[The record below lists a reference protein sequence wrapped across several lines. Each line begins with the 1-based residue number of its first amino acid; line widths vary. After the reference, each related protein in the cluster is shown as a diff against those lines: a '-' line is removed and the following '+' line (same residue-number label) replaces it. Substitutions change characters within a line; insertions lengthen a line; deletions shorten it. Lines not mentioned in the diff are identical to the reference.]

1 MLPQNRIELVSRKYV
16 LSREP
21 KPLARPRFFE
31 KRVYDSQQSLKL
43 LLGVE
48 LGNQHEDLPPF
59 EGILHFDIDFY
70 LPLPMTK
77 STKFKLEK
85 QKYHIYKPDLSNLI
99 KLIEDVCVDT
109 GIIKDD
115 SQIASIYSRKFYGDP
130 SRTEFV
136 ITQLSLRDKP

>member
-1 MLPQNRIELVSRKYV
+1 MVPQNRVLLVSKKYV

-48 LGNQHEDLPPF
+48 LSNQHEDLPPF
-59 EGILHFDIDFY
+59 DGILHFDIDFY
-70 LPLPMTK
+70 LPLPITK
-77 STKFKLEK
+77 STKTKLER

-99 KLIEDVCVDT
+99 KLIEDICVDT

-115 SQIASIYSRKFYGDP
+115 CNIASIYSRKFYGSP

-136 ITQLSLRDKP
+136 ITQLSMRDQ